1 MLTALPDLAGV
12 VDGVIVFTAA
22 EMALLWGWHRAT
34 GRGLPPADYVLSLL
48 SGLLLMGALRGVL
61 TPGAGGWALA
71 CLAAS
76 GVCHALDLRQRW
88 RRAPR

>member
-1 MLTALPDLAGV
+1 MSSIFTIHWQWLLAMVLMG
-12 VDGVIVFTAA
+12 
-22 EMALLWGWHRAT
+22 LAT
-34 GRGLPPADYVLSLL
+34 YSTRL